1 MKEAM
6 LYERRDR
13 KRVRCLLCA
22 HHCLI
27 SDGKIGLC
35 LVRENHGGTL
45 YTQAYGKSTSQGID
59 PVEKKPLY
67 HFYPGS
73 KAFSVATAGC
83 NFHCRF
89 CQNWQISQVLREG
102 GSIFGEELPP
112 DRIVAVAGES
122 SCQSIAYTYTEPTIF
137 FEYAYDTARLAHQ
150 AGLNNIFITNGYM
163 THEALQVIRPYLE
176 AANVDLKSFD
186 NAFYRKWVGAKLQ
199 PVLDTLK
206 LMKELNIWL
215 EVTTLVIP
223 TLSDSED
230 NLRQIAQF
238 IAKELGVSTPWHVS
252 RFYPAYDLKHLP
264 QTPIETLRKARE
276 IGLQAGL
283 RYVYEGNV
291 PVSDGNGTFCYNCG
305 HLLVRR
311 SGHLISEYRI
321 QAGHCYNCGAEID
334 GVGL

>member
-1 MKEAM
+1 
-6 LYERRDR
+6 
-13 KRVRCLLCA
+13 
-22 HHCLI
+22 
-27 SDGKIGLC
+27 
-35 LVRENHGGTL
+35 VRENHGGIL
-45 YTQAYGKSTSQGID
+45 YTQAYGKSISQGID

-73 KAFSVATAGC
+73 KAISIATAGC

-112 DRIVAVAGES
+112 DKIVALACES
-122 SCQSIAYTYTEPTIF
+122 GCQSIAYTYTEPTIF
-137 FEYAYDTARLAHQ
+137 FEYAHDTARLAHQ
-150 AGLNNIFITNGYM
+150 AGLNNIFVTNGYM
-163 THEALQVIRPYLE
+163 TREALQVIRPYLE

-186 NAFYRKWVGAKLQ
+186 DAFYRKWVGAKLQ

-230 NLRQIAQF
+230 NLRQIASF
-238 IAKELGVSTPWHVS
+238 IAQELGVSTPWHVS
-252 RFYPAYDLKHLP
+252 RFYPAYELEHLP
-264 QTPIETLRKARE
+264 QTPIEALRKARE

-291 PVSDGNGTFCYNCG
+291 PGSDGNGTFCYNCG

-311 SGHLISEYRI
+311 SGHVISEYRI
-321 QAGHCYNCGAEID
+321 QAGHCYNCGAEVD
-334 GVGL
+334 GIGM